1 MNIIDSAIRSV
12 LATLNNPLSS
22 DLEANLHY
30 EIENYND
37 IFNVLP
43 EDASMNYLLFFCKN
57 PTSDKIR
64 YIEEYTKEE
73 WAAEAT
79 RLIQQSIV
87 SIFPYGE
94 V

>member
-1 MNIIDSAIRSV
+1 MTQSV

-22 DLEANLHY
+22 DLEANLDY

-43 EDASMNYLLFFCKN
+43 EDASRNGSFILCKN
-57 PTSDKIR
+57 PASDKIR
-64 YIEEYTKEE
+64 YIEEYTREE

-79 RLIQQSIV
+79 QLIQQSIV